1 MKLVVK
7 GVNLTLTPSLR
18 RYVDE
23 KLISQVEKLL
33 GGHPAYRSLVLD
45 IELVYGS
52 RHHKKGNIWEAVVN
66 LQLPQKQIWH
76 KAIAGDLHSAIDE
89 LEGILKQELKKYKER
104 SRSRLLRGARQAKK
118 DIHLDRSARLYRQGR
133 IREEGM

>member
-23 KLISQVEKLL
+23 KLVDAVEKLL
-33 GGHPAYRSLVLD
+33 ARHPAYPATTL
-45 IELVYGS
+45 ELELIYGS
-52 RHHKKGNIWEAVVN
+52 RHHRKGKIWEAVVN
-66 LQLPQKQIWH
+66 MRLPQKQVWQKVVAEDIH
-76 KAIAGDLHSAIDE
+76 AAIDA
-89 LEGILKQELKKYKER
+89 LADVLKRELKKYKER

-118 DIHLDRSARLYRQGR
+118 DLKFSRLARLYRKGR
-133 IREEGM
+133 IRQEGM